1 MCCIWCDKIIKVHCT
16 ADIILFVF
24 MIMIIL
30 INKFHYK
37 LKDLD
42 DLRNVLIVILL
53 EKIYELYSVRRH
65 WTYPSSK
72 STGLRIVYGNDLA
85 VVIAIVMYTDRFLY
99 DLN

>member
-1 MCCIWCDKIIKVHCT
+1 
-16 ADIILFVF
+16 

-42 DLRNVLIVILL
+42 DLRNVLIAILL
-53 EKIYELYSVRRH
+53 KKIYEFNSVRRH
-65 WTYPSSK
+65 WTYTSSK

-85 VVIAIVMYTDRFLY
+85 VVIAIVIFTDRFFN
-99 DLN
+99 DFN